1 VAILK
6 QCVAERLKEVS
17 SVFVTRHINVI
28 NPELR
33 DKIWRLYELA
43 FRPITEE
50 AVSREMLYRHEFDSM
65 VSDPMNRLWV
75 LWSDDQPVAMTMITT
90 DVGTTRYLSRNYF
103 ERHYPDHVLRN
114 ALHYVL
120 FVVVHP
126 AHVAKGAL
134 VRLARESFGLEA
146 DEGALVIFDSPLVN
160 QPGQK
165 GGMAEL
171 VARLATMVSSGAE
184 TQQIEVQRYY
194 AIDFAKG
201 VRHMEREMTELVEG
215 TRA

>member
-1 VAILK
+1 
-6 QCVAERLKEVS
+6 
-17 SVFVTRHINVI
+17 VFVTRHITVS

-43 FRPITEE
+43 FRPITET
-50 AVSREMLYRHEFDSM
+50 AVSREMLYRHEFDALI
-65 VSDPMNRLWV
+65 SDPLNRLWV
-75 LWSDDQPVAMTMITT
+75 LWNDDLPVAATMITT
-90 DVGTTRYLSRNYF
+90 DISTTRYLSRNYF
-103 ERHYPDHVLRN
+103 EQHYPDHVLRN

-146 DEGALVIFDSPLVN
+146 DEGALVIFDAPLVN
-160 QPGQK
+160 QPGER

-171 VARLATMVSSGAE
+171 VGRLATMVSSGAE

-201 VRHMEREMTELVEG
+201 VRHLQHEFQELVER

>member
-1 VAILK
+1 
-6 QCVAERLKEVS
+6 
-17 SVFVTRHINVI
+17 VFVTRHINVI

-33 DKIWRLYELA
+33 EKIWRLYELA
-43 FRPITEE
+43 FRPITTE
-50 AVSREMLYRHEFDSM
+50 AVCREMLYRHEFDALI
-65 VSDPMNRLWV
+65 SDSMNRLWV
-75 LWSDDQPVAMTMITT
+75 LWNDDQPVAATMITT
-90 DVGTTRYLSRNYF
+90 DISTTRYLSRHYF
-103 ERHYPDHVLRN
+103 ELHYPDHVLRN

-146 DEGALVIFDSPLVN
+146 DEGALVLFDTPLVN
-160 QPGQK
+160 QPNER

-171 VARLATMVSSGAE
+171 VARLATMVSNGAE
-184 TQQIEVQRYY
+184 TVQVEVQRYY

-201 VRHMEREMTELVEG
+201 ARHLEREFQELVERSR
-215 TRA
+215 T